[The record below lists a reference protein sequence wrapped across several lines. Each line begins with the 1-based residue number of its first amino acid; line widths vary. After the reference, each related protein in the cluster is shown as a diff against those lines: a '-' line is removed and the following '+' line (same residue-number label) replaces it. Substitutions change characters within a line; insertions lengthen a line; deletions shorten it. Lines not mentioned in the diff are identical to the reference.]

1 MKRFVNCNF
10 YLQDTPPEY
19 QNEFQSFSQ
28 HELQE
33 NIGHGHITFLP
44 INSVEQPIIV
54 EKLPKPIRAF
64 S

>member
-1 MKRFVNCNF
+1 M
-10 YLQDTPPEY
+10 DTLPEY

-33 NIGHGHITFLP
+33 NIGHGQITFLP
-44 INSVEQPIIV
+44 INSFEQPIIV

-64 S
+64 Y